1 MLVVCGLP
9 RKESRY
15 LQLIED
21 LPRVSHTLV
30 SASPLGKALPGT
42 RQGPYL
48 KCEGRK
54 KASPLGGE
62 GSVLKKDPLP
72 SGGAGFR
79 EKDPPLTE
87 RKERTGEGS
96 GHLSK
101 VKDARHMAIPRN
113 DLLSPPGKAHGGRS
127 SVVHCCGL
135 AEGTITAAGA
145 VMMDKTGWSCS
156 IGAVRQMA

>member
-1 MLVVCGLP
+1 
-9 RKESRY
+9 
-15 LQLIED
+15 
-21 LPRVSHTLV
+21 V

-62 GSVLKKDPLP
+62 GSVLEKDPLP
-72 SGGAGFR
+72 SGGSGFR

-87 RKERTGEGS
+87 RKERMGEGS

-101 VKDARHMAIPRN
+101 VKDARQMASVSHGMISC
-113 DLLSPPGKAHGGRS
+113 LLPGKRMEDAR
-127 SVVHCCGL
+127 
-135 AEGTITAAGA
+135 
-145 VMMDKTGWSCS
+145 
-156 IGAVRQMA
+156 R